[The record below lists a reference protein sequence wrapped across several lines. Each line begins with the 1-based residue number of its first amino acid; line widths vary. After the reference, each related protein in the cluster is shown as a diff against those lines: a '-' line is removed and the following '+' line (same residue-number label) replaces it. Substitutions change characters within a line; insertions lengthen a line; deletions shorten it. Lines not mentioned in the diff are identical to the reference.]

1 MAAVEA
7 EREDIVKGTVP
18 NESRKNA
25 VKGMYRDL
33 VAVGLNEFD
42 NDPNVV
48 NCANGV
54 VDLRTGQL
62 VAHGPSN
69 RFTYCVQTP
78 YTPSA
83 DRSLWLDFLQKS
95 VGDYD
100 DIALWLQMA
109 FGYSITGLTREECM
123 FYVHGPSRSG
133 KGTFSQAALTLL
145 GSPLGRGVDFSTF
158 TRARDGDSQN
168 FDLAPLRPA
177 RFISA
182 SESSRYSALNE
193 AVVKNITGNDPIT
206 AAYKHRDQFTY
217 TPQFKIWLASNHPAK
232 GDVDDDAFWG
242 RLRVIE
248 FPHSRL
254 GKEDKSLKWRMS
266 SPEVLPGIFAW
277 AVEGAKLWSESRNGL
292 ITPFAVDAATKK
304 HRVELDHVQQWLE
317 ECTTAKSEESV
328 TVRNLYASY
337 KAWCEDNGQMPKQN
351 VAFGRALTAKGF
363 ITGAKKVS
371 GESQRSYKGLL
382 LRDSLN

>member
-1 MAAVEA
+1 MF
-7 EREDIVKGTVP
+7 RDI
-18 NESRKNA
+18 
-25 VKGMYRDL
+25 

-42 NDPNVV
+42 SDPNVL

-54 VDLRTGQL
+54 IDLRNGQL

-78 YTPSA
+78 YLPTA
-83 DRSLWLDFLQKS
+83 DATQWLGFLQGS
-95 VGDYD
+95 VKDYD
-100 DIALWLQMA
+100 DVALWLQMA

-123 FYVHGPSRSG
+123 FYIHGPSRSG
-133 KGTFSQAALTLL
+133 KGTFAQAALTLL
-145 GSPLGRGVDFSTF
+145 GSPLARGVDFSTF

-182 SESSRYSALNE
+182 SESGRYASLNE

-242 RLRVIE
+242 RLRVIN
-248 FPHSRL
+248 FPNSHL
-254 GKEDKSLKWRMS
+254 GKEDKTLKWTMS
-266 SPEVLPGIFAW
+266 GPTVLPGILAW
-277 AVEGAKLWSESRNGL
+277 AVEGARLWYGSRQGL
-292 ITPFAVDAATKK
+292 ITPFAVNIATQQ
-304 HRVELDHVQQWLE
+304 HRVELDHIQQWLD
-317 ECTTAKSEESV
+317 ECATPGREDAV
-328 TVRNLYASY
+328 TVPALYKSY
-337 KAWCEDNGQMPKQN
+337 ELWCEDNGHTPKKA
-351 VAFGRALTAKGF
+351 VAFGRALVAKGF
-363 ITGAKKVS
+363 ESTRKKIGDVTHRAYR
-371 GESQRSYKGLL
+371 GLILRSTLQEQA
-382 LRDSLN
+382 